1 VELNLG
7 VIDAPHLDSRIT
19 TGDLAQILESKYDLF
34 RGFYESNAD
43 QIADILARSI
53 DSAMSDLLNTGH
65 APENPY
71 ADGCEEI
78 AALFKSFLDTGA
90 AEKIGMIGVPTQA
103 ALKGINHRKSAFQK
117 GARRPSFEDTMMLR
131 NSLLAWMEK

>member
-1 VELNLG
+1 MNLG

-34 RGFYESNAD
+34 RGFYEFHAE
-43 QIADILARSI
+43 QIDGILARSI
-53 DSAMSDLLNTGH
+53 DSALSDLINTGH

-71 ADGCEEI
+71 SDGCEEI
-78 AALFKSFLDTGA
+78 TALFKSFLDTGA
-90 AEKIGMIGVPTQA
+90 SESIGMIGAPTEA

-117 GARRPSFEDTMMLR
+117 GARRPSFEDTLMLR